1 MITRTAKQWIK
12 EELNIEMPNGDI
24 SGEWFAENNLPMIVK
39 CTCCEMTMAL
49 PSAMID
55 NEGEIFCPDCA
66 GC

>member
-1 MITRTAKQWIK
+1 MITRIAKQWIK

-39 CTCCEMTMAL
+39 CTCCAMTMAL
-49 PSAMID
+49 PSAMIN